1 MADTP
6 DISSIVSMILENPE
20 LVAKISAMAKGVGA
34 GDTPPEEKE
43 ETAPISAQP
52 ISDLAGE
59 RRIHRAKLASAM
71 KPYLS
76 KERAQAIDT
85 MMSIADILELT
96 RGRG

>member
-6 DISSIVSMILENPE
+6 DISSVVIMILENPD
-20 LVAKISAMAKGVGA
+20 LVAKIYAMARGDGA
-34 GDTPPEEKE
+34 PKE
-43 ETAPISAQP
+43 EAEDMTASAPISATP
-52 ISDLAGE
+52 KAELTSE

-85 MMSIADILELT
+85 MMSIADILEMT

>member
-6 DISSIVSMILENPE
+6 DISSIVNMILDNPD
-20 LVAKISAMAKGVGA
+20 LVARISAMAKGESA
-34 GDTPPEEKE
+34 PE
-43 ETAPISAQP
+43 APIESAEKIEAAP
-52 ISDLAGE
+52 ASAVTESMTDK
-59 RRIHRAKLASAM
+59 RIHRAKLASAM

>member
-6 DISSIVSMILENPE
+6 DISSVVNMILENPE
-20 LVAKISAMAKGVGA
+20 LVAKISAMAKGMGSGEA
-34 GDTPPEEKE
+34 PPEEKE
-43 ETAPISAQP
+43 EAAPISASP
-52 ISDLAGE
+52 ISDSTNE
-59 RRIHRAKLASAM
+59 KRIHRAKLASAM

-76 KERAQAIDT
+76 RERAQAIDT